1 MVEIIKRIVKELVK
15 NPDSVDVVYKDKGK
29 LGIFEIKVD
38 PADVGR
44 VIGKDGKVIK
54 SIDNIINCINEYN
67 KGRYV
72 LKVNEGNKNE

>member
-1 MVEIIKRIVKELVK
+1 MVEILKRIVKELVK
-15 NPDSVDVVYKDKGK
+15 NPESVEVIYKDKGK

-67 KGRYV
+67 KVRYV
-72 LKVNEGNKNE
+72 LKVKEDNKNE